1 MLTNL
6 FFASEEIGEE
16 TGRQK
21 QETLQEVIVEK
32 KMKRRQFFS
41 RCFLCLHLN
50 LVLIVSCCCCSWT
63 KDHVSVRF
71 FSCSAVSFKIVSQG
85 EEDTSQQD
93 EADKRSDYFTWNHL
107 TFCVW
112 DVPSTEESK
121 KEEAKRKEN
130 ETREKRMTVVVDL
143 FTSIKRI
150 VWSSSGSSLF
160 Q

>member
-21 QETLQEVIVEK
+21 LETLQEVIVEE

-63 KDHVSVRF
+63 LVSAQG
-71 FSCSAVSFKIVSQG
+71 SCFGSFLLLFCCLFQKSSLREKKIL
-85 EEDTSQQD
+85 
-93 EADKRSDYFTWNHL
+93 RSRKKQTKGVTTLLEITWLFVYEMSLRQRNQR
-107 TFCVW
+107 
-112 DVPSTEESK
+112 K
-121 KEEAKRKEN
+121 KRKEKQVKQ
-130 ETREKRMTVVVDL
+130 EKREWQL
-143 FTSIKRI
+143 LLIYSHQLKE
-150 VWSSSGSSLF
+150 
-160 Q
+160 